1 MRRMAAALFRML
13 RREEGTAFLI
23 AMLVLMLLTLMGTFA
38 LMTTDI
44 EIRIA
49 GNEKEYVRDFYV
61 ADSGWKEA
69 APWLND
75 RATPPKPVNTSLDD
89 NVVKNFGGGGDG
101 ITNEDFPAG
110 TQDGTLAGIPYW
122 NRIEYLSNSV
132 APGSGKEY
140 LRFNYLVTSNAG
152 GGQEI
157 EVTLYKIYKVGY

>member
-1 MRRMAAALFRML
+1 MNTLFDIL

-44 EIRIA
+44 EIQIA
-49 GNEKEYVRDFYV
+49 GNEKGYVRDFYV
-61 ADSGWKEA
+61 TDSGWKEA
-69 APWLND
+69 APWLNN
-75 RATPPKPVNTSLDD
+75 RAVPPRPVNTSLED

-101 ITNEDFPAG
+101 VTNEDFSPG

-132 APGSGKEY
+132 VPGSGKEY
-140 LRFNYLVTSNAG
+140 QRFNYRVTSNAG
-152 GGQEI
+152 GSQEI
-157 EVTLYKIYKVGY
+157 DVTLYKIYKVGY